1 MEAGLDSIG
10 AVELRNAISE
20 AFGVELSATA
30 TFDYPSAEALAKYIA
45 TKTGASGTDTS
56 AWAQP
61 SMVAVSAPARAAH
74 VQQIAQELVDI
85 VTGEPHAITLRQTLF
100 LHMWQVP
107 QLPDHWHT
115 KAVICILPRMSVE
128 ECGDPLR
135 VQGCLVLR
143 SA

>member
-45 TKTGASGTDTS
+45 GKTGASGADTS

-61 SMVAVSAPARAAH
+61 SMVAVSAPARAAY
-74 VQQIAQELVDI
+74 VQQIAQELADI
-85 VTGEPHAITLRQTLF
+85 VTGKPSAMTLQCCLPDVPSLHGVGIQRQTLHPA
-100 LHMWQVP
+100 LCVRP
-107 QLPDHWHT
+107 
-115 KAVICILPRMSVE
+115 
-128 ECGDPLR
+128 
-135 VQGCLVLR
+135 VLR
-143 SA
+143 AVLTLCTCRAAWF